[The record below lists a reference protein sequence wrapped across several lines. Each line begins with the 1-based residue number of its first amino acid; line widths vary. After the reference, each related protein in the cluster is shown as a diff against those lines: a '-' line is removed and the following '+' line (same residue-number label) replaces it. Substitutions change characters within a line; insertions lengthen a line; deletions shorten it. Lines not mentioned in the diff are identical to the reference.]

1 MWTAINW
8 NCALLWIDLVG
19 FEQATCSSWGLH
31 YRNVTTVLRQVYDSQ
46 ALTILRSS
54 PNGAVTAALRPLE
67 KTVFRNESS
76 VPAIFKGD
84 ETVPNRERVTDQNES
99 IAFNDAVL
107 PHLDAAYNLARW
119 LTRNDHD
126 AEDVVQEASLRA
138 FKYWAGI
145 SHQDS
150 RSWLLAIVRN
160 TFYTWLRQRS
170 PDAHP
175 FSDADLA
182 EVGDKN
188 PNPERAALQ
197 GADREM
203 LKAALED
210 LPLEFREAI
219 VLREMEG
226 LSYKE
231 IADIS
236 NVPVGTVMS
245 RLARGRKRLQA
256 NLTELGL
263 RR

>member
-1 MWTAINW
+1 MWTVINL
-8 NCALLWIDLVG
+8 NCVLLWND
-19 FEQATCSSWGLH
+19 SPRRRH
-31 YRNVTTVLRQVYDSQ
+31 YRNVTTLLRQFYDSRP
-46 ALTILRSS
+46 LTVLLSS
-54 PNGAVTAALRPLE
+54 PDDD
-67 KTVFRNESS
+67 S
-76 VPAIFKGD
+76 KGD
-84 ETVPNRERVTDQNES
+84 DAVPRGEQVTDQNES

-126 AEDVVQEASLRA
+126 AEDVVQEAFLRA

-145 SHQDS
+145 SHRDS

-160 TFYTWLRQRS
+160 TFYTWLRQRI
-170 PDAHP
+170 PEGHP

-182 EVGDKN
+182 ELDDEN

-203 LKAALED
+203 LNTALED
-210 LPLEFREAI
+210 LPVEFREAI

-231 IADIS
+231 IADIA

-245 RLARGRKRLQA
+245 RLARGRKRLQVA
-256 NLTELGL
+256 LMDLGV